1 LVIVVPG
8 ENTLSVRF
16 EETLWTEI
24 STDGK
29 QAFGGCLLNWWKT
42 KIVLLQANH
51 RYVRYVKRVKKTRP
65 AVA

>member
-29 QAFGGCLLNWWKT
+29 QAFGGCLLNWWKA
-42 KIVLLQANH
+42 KIVP
-51 RYVRYVKRVKKTRP
+51 V
-65 AVA
+65 